1 MTHRY
6 AAAAVLLVLS
16 VAPLRAQRTDA
27 AYVPPPGQWER
38 RSPARAGMDSA
49 ALADAVAFAI
59 SRESRAP
66 RDLEAAHYQTFG
78 REPFGEAVGPF
89 RPRGEPTGLIIR
101 HGYVVAAWGEPDRV
115 DMTFSVTKSF
125 LSSVVGVAFDRGMI
139 RDPGD
144 LVHAYVPPILPVRN
158 ATRHDRAED
167 FGRSPFIAL
176 FDTPH
181 NRTITW
187 EHLLRQTSDWEGT
200 LWGKAEWADRPSQN
214 PAEWRTRPRAAAGS
228 AYEYNDVRVNVL
240 ALAATSVW
248 RRPLPQVLRE
258 HVMDPIGASST
269 WQWFGYED
277 AWIVLDG
284 AEVQSVSGG
293 GHWGGGMFINA
304 WDLGRFGLLTMR
316 RGRWGN
322 RRVLSEAWVRYALT
336 PTSVQPNYGVMNW
349 YLNTDRKQWPS
360 APASSFGHIGNGTN
374 IVWASPEH
382 DLVVVARWIEN
393 GALDELFRRVLGAV
407 RE

>member
-1 MTHRY
+1 
-6 AAAAVLLVLS
+6 
-16 VAPLRAQRTDA
+16 
-27 AYVPPPGQWER
+27 
-38 RSPARAGMDSA
+38 
-49 ALADAVAFAI
+49 
-59 SRESRAP
+59 
-66 RDLEAAHYQTFG
+66 
-78 REPFGEAVGPF
+78 
-89 RPRGEPTGLIIR
+89 
-101 HGYVVAAWGEPDRV
+101 
-115 DMTFSVTKSF
+115 
-125 LSSVVGVAFDRGMI
+125 
-139 RDPGD
+139 
-144 LVHAYVPPILPVRN
+144 
-158 ATRHDRAED
+158 
-167 FGRSPFIAL
+167 
-176 FDTPH
+176 
-181 NRTITW
+181 
-187 EHLLRQTSDWEGT
+187 
-200 LWGKAEWADRPSQN
+200 
-214 PAEWRTRPRAAAGS
+214 
-228 AYEYNDVRVNVL
+228 
-240 ALAATSVW
+240 
-248 RRPLPQVLRE
+248 
-258 HVMDPIGASST
+258 MDPIGASPT

-316 RGRWGN
+316 RGRWGD

-382 DLVVVARWIEN
+382 DLVVVARWIET